1 MGKYNLTVSTEHNK
15 NQNVLYDENDFK
27 KAIIEALAIGGKLGI
42 ECTKLKPWAKA
53 TINLGIDAVA
63 DYLKKQPPSDA
74 EQIRMAAKSF
84 NLDKVVAVPFGS
96 WRGKDIVVIR
106 AYGYK
111 AEEFIKHLGLHFI
124 PEKEKNNFISTILEN
139 EKNFG
144 VVLYQKSN

>member
-1 MGKYNLTVSTEHNK
+1 MDKYNLTIGTEK
-15 NQNVLYDENDFK
+15 RNQYMFYKEENDDK
-27 KAIIEALAIGGKLGI
+27 DKIIEALAIAGKLLV
-42 ECTKLKPWAKA
+42 ECTKLRPLAKA
-53 TINLGIDAVA
+53 SINWGIDVLAEC
-63 DYLKKQPPSDA
+63 LKNVPLSDA
-74 EQIRMAAKSF
+74 EQIRIAAKRF
-84 NLDKVVAVPFGS
+84 NLDKVVVVPFGS
-96 WRGKDIVVIR
+96 WQGKDIVVIR